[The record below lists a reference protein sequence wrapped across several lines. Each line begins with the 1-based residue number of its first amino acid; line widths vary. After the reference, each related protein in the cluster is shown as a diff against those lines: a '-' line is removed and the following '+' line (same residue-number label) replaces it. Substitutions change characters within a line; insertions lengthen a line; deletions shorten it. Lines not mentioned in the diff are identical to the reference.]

1 MMEMMVVELLNRV
14 IIVYMMH
21 DVNPVYLHQQP
32 YVCFICEIIRQISF
46 SLYLACTLSPQ
57 HTLSVLCSLY
67 NPRNKT
73 SMPVNLTGGCSC
85 TALTYRVSLD
95 SLDDARVTL
104 CHCSSCKVRIL
115 QFQSV

>member
-46 SLYLACTLSPQ
+46 SLYLACTLSP
-57 HTLSVLCSLY
+57 
-67 NPRNKT
+67 
-73 SMPVNLTGGCSC
+73 
-85 TALTYRVSLD
+85 
-95 SLDDARVTL
+95 
-104 CHCSSCKVRIL
+104 
-115 QFQSV
+115 